1 MENGTD
7 ASRFGPLKKLFSLLT
22 STVEASSS
30 AMTEVYKTIR
40 TAIRRSATAA
50 QHHNSNEPV

>member
-1 MENGTD
+1 VENGTD
-7 ASRFGPLKKLFSLLT
+7 ASRLGPLKKLFSLLT
-22 STVEASSS
+22 STVEAYSS

-40 TAIRRSATAA
+40 TAIRSSDTVA